1 MNALRSGVVTGLS
14 TATVSAS
21 AAVAGALLARE
32 LGRGVETDGFFA
44 AYAVYLA
51 LVLVASA
58 LRVVVLPRFARAHE
72 SGRLGEEVGTW
83 SLALAVVLVPA
94 IVVSLVAAGVIS
106 RGLAGQSQA
115 QDAAAELLPWL
126 VPAAAAQVYAGIAAS
141 GLAALG
147 DYGTAALG
155 FGLGDV
161 LYWPDESELGP

>member
-58 LRVVVLPRFARAHE
+58 LRVVVLPRFAE
-72 SGRLGEEVGTW
+72 IL
-83 SLALAVVLVPA
+83 
-94 IVVSLVAAGVIS
+94 
-106 RGLAGQSQA
+106 
-115 QDAAAELLPWL
+115 
-126 VPAAAAQVYAGIAAS
+126 
-141 GLAALG
+141 
-147 DYGTAALG
+147 
-155 FGLGDV
+155 
-161 LYWPDESELGP
+161 SELGQSPPATTRAVLMTSGWLRVGAIPLLLVILLGLVAWRSWTNTAEGRR